1 MSILTC
7 TGVASLLRLVREV
20 GGTIH
25 NKNFT
30 MLLLAPLSEG
40 GRTLRN
46 KKKKKKAEKEDIM
59 EQKGPLPYI
68 RNHRSTRGL
77 SCLPKT

>member
-46 KKKKKKAEKEDIM
+46 KKKKKSGK
-59 EQKGPLPYI
+59 
-68 RNHRSTRGL
+68 RGYYGTERTIIL
-77 SCLPKT
+77 Y